1 MPDPDYVT
9 EELEQASTA
18 LADAEILEDG
28 KGSDTAVV
36 NRLYY
41 ACFHAAQA
49 VLYAKGFDPTSHR
62 GVSTLFGKEVV
73 LKEEVPRDDGR
84 FLSELWDYREQADY
98 GYDTLDVDLTTLRA
112 RTETFVARMSDLVG
126 ELEDEE

>member
-1 MPDPDYVT
+1 M
-9 EELEQASTA
+9 
-18 LADAEILEDG
+18 
-28 KGSDTAVV
+28 

-73 LKEEVPRDDGR
+73 LEEEVPRDDGR

-98 GYDTLDVDLTTLRA
+98 GYDTLDVDPHS
-112 RTETFVARMSDLVG
+112 TFVPLDGRVYQSAQRINTPWSGSRPQRTNSEGSPPPGSPSMTTPWVAM
-126 ELEDEE
+126 

>member
-1 MPDPDYVT
+1 MPEADYVD
-9 EELEQASTA
+9 EELDQAQTA
-18 LADAEILEDG
+18 LADAEILNEG
-28 KGSDTAVV
+28 NGSDSAVV

-73 LKEEVPRDDGR
+73 LEGDVPRDDGR

-98 GYDTLDVDLTTLRA
+98 GMTHWIST
-112 RTETFVARMSDLVG
+112 
-126 ELEDEE
+126 

>member
-1 MPDPDYVT
+1 M
-9 EELEQASTA
+9 
-18 LADAEILEDG
+18 
-28 KGSDTAVV
+28 

-62 GVSTLFGKEVV
+62 GVSTLFGKEIV
-73 LKEEVPRDDGR
+73 LGGDAPRDDGR

-98 GYDTLDVDLTTLRA
+98 GYKPLDLDLSALRT
-112 RTETFVARMSDLVG
+112 RIETFVDRMEISLTDSKKRI
-126 ELEDEE
+126 DD

>member
-1 MPDPDYVT
+1 MPEEEYVG
-9 EELEQASTA
+9 EELEQARTA
-18 LADAEILEDG
+18 LADAKILQEG
-28 KGSDTAVV
+28 SGSDTAVV

-73 LKEEVPRDDGR
+73 LEGDVPRDDGR

-98 GYDTLDVDLTTLRA
+98 GYEPLDLDLSVLRA
-112 RTETFVARMSDLVG
+112 RTEAFVDRMDELVDQ
-126 ELEDEE
+126 LRKED